1 MVPEVA
7 EGSEVK
13 GFAVKIKSNFV
24 LDDFF
29 YSFLFGFLPS
39 AFDIAT
45 DFTFASRLLLLVSL
59 LCICFTHFVY

>member
-7 EGSEVK
+7 EGSE
-13 GFAVKIKSNFV
+13 GFAVKMKSNFV
-24 LDDFF
+24 LGDFC

-45 DFTFASRLLLLVSL
+45 DFTFASRLLLVS
-59 LCICFTHFVY
+59 

>member
-7 EGSEVK
+7 EGSEVE

-24 LDDFF
+24 LDDFC

-45 DFTFASRLLLLVSL
+45 DFTFASRLLILVSL
-59 LCICFTHFVY
+59 LCNCFMHFVP

>member
-1 MVPEVA
+1 MVPEV
-7 EGSEVK
+7 E

-24 LDDFF
+24 LDDFC

-45 DFTFASRLLLLVSL
+45 DFTFASRLLELASQL
-59 LCICFTHFVY
+59 LCICLAHLIDFFV

>member
-7 EGSEVK
+7 GGSEVE
-13 GFAVKIKSNFV
+13 GFPVKIISNFV

-45 DFTFASRLLLLVSL
+45 DFTFASRLLELAS
-59 LCICFTHFVY
+59 